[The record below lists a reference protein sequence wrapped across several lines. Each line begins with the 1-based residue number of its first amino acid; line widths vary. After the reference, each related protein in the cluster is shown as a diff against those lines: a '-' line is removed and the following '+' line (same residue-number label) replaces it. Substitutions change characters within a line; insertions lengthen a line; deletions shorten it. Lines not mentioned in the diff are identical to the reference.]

1 MNISSRILKP
11 FIKWPGGK
19 TRELDIIF
27 ANFPATVQ
35 NYYEP
40 FIGGGAV
47 FFAFTEAKHYFINDK
62 STPLVRLYQNIATS
76 NPKFISQ
83 LESLNQFWFEIS
95 SIFKKEYQP
104 VFYEYFKSSR
114 FLDLNKETR
123 IKIKSFC
130 RKTISRDYSTHFSS
144 FPTSWKFN
152 ETLFKKELCTR
163 FASKIITIRRNEIKK
178 GKELC
183 DVDIAKN
190 LLTGF
195 KESFYYYLREL
206 LNHPKKNNVDL
217 ESYSV
222 VYYFI
227 RMNCYSSMFRYNKDG
242 EFNVP
247 YGGMSY
253 NSNSFEN
260 KIKYIQSVGIKNH
273 LQKTTI
279 ENKDFN
285 EFMQDNP
292 PQEGDFI
299 FLDPPYDTEFS
310 TYEGSSFIPKDQE
323 RLAKYLIYDTKAQWM
338 MVIKNTEFIHQ
349 LYANKSLVK
358 IKSFDKNYGVSFQ
371 NRNNKSV
378 THLLITNY

>member
-1 MNISSRILKP
+1 MTIKPYILKP
-11 FIKWPGGK
+11 FVKWPGGK

-27 ANFPATVQ
+27 TNLPSSVQ

-47 FFAFTEAKHYFINDK
+47 FFAFAEAQHYFINDR
-62 STPLVRLYQNIATS
+62 SVSLVQLYQNIATS
-76 NPKFISQ
+76 NSKFIAQ
-83 LESLNQFWFEIS
+83 LQSSNQFWFEIEA
-95 SIFKKEYQP
+95 IFKTNYQP
-104 VFYEYFKSSR
+104 VFYQYFKSIR
-114 FLDLNKETR
+114 LLELNAETR
-123 IKIKSFC
+123 VTIKSFC
-130 RKTISRDYSTHFSS
+130 QETISKSYHTHFSS
-144 FPTSWKFN
+144 FPESWKFN
-152 ETLFKKELCTR
+152 KTLFQTELSTR
-163 FASKIITIRRNEIKK
+163 CASRIITMRRNETKK
-178 GKELC
+178 AQLLC
-183 DVDIAKN
+183 DEDISKN

-195 KESFYYYLREL
+195 KESWYYYLREL
-206 LNHPKKNNVDL
+206 LNNPQENNVDS

-222 VYYFI
+222 AYYFI

-242 EFNVP
+242 KFNVP

-260 KIKYIQSVGIKNH
+260 KLKYIQSPE
-273 LQKTTI
+273 LRARLERTTI
-279 ENKDFN
+279 ENKDFH

-310 TYEGSSFIPKDQE
+310 AYEGNSFIPKDQE
-323 RLAKYLIYDTKAQWM
+323 RLAEYLINNTKAQWM
-338 MVIKNTEFIHQ
+338 MVIKNTAFIHQ
-349 LYANKSLVK
+349 LYDKKQGVK

-371 NRNNKSV
+371 NRNDKSV